1 NYLAQY
7 GYLPPINPEN
17 GAFLSEEKLTAAIE
31 EFQAFAGINITG
43 ELNEETAKLMATP
56 RCGVKD
62 KVGPAADGRSKR
74 YALQGE
80 ME

>member
-1 NYLAQY
+1 ML
-7 GYLPPINPEN
+7 
-17 GAFLSEEKLTAAIE
+17 
-31 EFQAFAGINITG
+31 G
-43 ELNEETAKLMATP
+43 ELNEETVKLMATP

-80 ME
+80 

>member
-1 NYLAQY
+1 MD
-7 GYLPPINPEN
+7 
-17 GAFLSEEKLTAAIE
+17 FLRVKRDVDNNFVLVFS
-31 EFQAFAGINITG
+31 G
-43 ELNEETAKLMATP
+43 ELNDETVKLMATP

-80 ME
+80 

>member
-1 NYLAQY
+1 VS
-7 GYLPPINPEN
+7 
-17 GAFLSEEKLTAAIE
+17 FVS
-31 EFQAFAGINITG
+31 G

-80 ME
+80 FDVLWAFEKSSTRRFRHVAANN

>member
-1 NYLAQY
+1 MIQLI
-7 GYLPPINPEN
+7 LVFP
-17 GAFLSEEKLTAAIE
+17 
-31 EFQAFAGINITG
+31 G

-80 ME
+80 YNGVSDISNLVIEKSTDFVTLRS

>member
-1 NYLAQY
+1 LSI
-7 GYLPPINPEN
+7 LDFTRINN
-17 GAFLSEEKLTAAIE
+17 FTT
-31 EFQAFAGINITG
+31 INNIIIRKFISIFFITG

-74 YALQGE
+74 YALQGKIIK
-80 ME
+80 